1 MYCGDIVN
9 NKVMEAPEK
18 IYIIKYNDYSD
29 REIMNAFTKKE
40 QVDDIEYTRTEA
52 FIEKAKEFLLK
63 ESNIPLWDDRG
74 GNFGCDTPKL
84 VENFIKYMKGE

>member
-1 MYCGDIVN
+1 MKAN
-9 NKVMEAPEK
+9 EAPEK
-18 IYIIKYNDYSD
+18 IYFDGESKACKLPIFSSQNID
-29 REIMNAFTKKE
+29 
-40 QVDDIEYTRTEA
+40 YTRTDV

-63 ESNIPLWDDRG
+63 ESNIPLWDDIG